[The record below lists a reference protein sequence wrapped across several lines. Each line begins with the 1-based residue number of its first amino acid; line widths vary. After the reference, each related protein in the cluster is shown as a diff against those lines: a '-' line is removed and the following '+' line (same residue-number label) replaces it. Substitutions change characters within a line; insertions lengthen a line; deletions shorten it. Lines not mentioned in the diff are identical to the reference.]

1 MACTAASVTGAAP
14 AETVEHTLLHCLR
27 YSTARQAL
35 NSALQTIGVPLSLSS
50 ILCATPPS
58 GVSRTNHPLL
68 LSCTNT
74 FLDAI
79 DATRKAAIGLLPL
92 DAG

>member
-1 MACTAASVTGAAP
+1 V
-14 AETVEHTLLHCLR
+14 HCLR
-27 YSTARQAL
+27 YSAARQTL
-35 NSALQTIGVPLSLSS
+35 SSALQPIGYPHVTLSS
-50 ILCATPPS
+50 ILCATLPPGLTRNNRS
-58 GVSRTNHPLL
+58 LL
-68 LSCTNT
+68 LRHTNA